1 MSLADVTSDNQ
12 NVNLSQN
19 NCTRFDSANENQQT
33 KDIQGEGLSEGFR
46 EYSSVFGRDRCISEA
61 ALCNHFPPPRLEDTQ
76 SHHQSARSN
85 GAVRMFQAALLRYV
99 KGKGGDFGAR
109 DEENVSRL
117 HCESE
122 SFKMDLIL
130 DVNTWLYPMDLGDK
144 FRLVLATTLRED
156 GYPDSGEWNPMDTEG
171 SRADSFE
178 YVMYGKIY
186 RIEGDESALEPSSRL
201 AAYVSY
207 GGLLMRLQGDAN
219 NLHGFEVDQHMYLLM
234 KKLAF

>member
-1 MSLADVTSDNQ
+1 MAGVLFEDIF
-12 NVNLSQN
+12 NV
-19 NCTRFDSANENQQT
+19 
-33 KDIQGEGLSEGFR
+33 KDIDPEGKKF
-46 EYSSVFGRDRCISEA
+46 DR
-61 ALCNHFPPPRLEDTQ
+61 
-76 SHHQSARSN
+76 
-85 GAVRMFQAALLRYV
+85 
-99 KGKGGDFGAR
+99 
-109 DEENVSRL
+109 VSRL

-130 DVNTWLYPMDLGDK
+130 DVNTWLYPMELGDK

-156 GYPDSGEWNPMDTEG
+156 GYPDSGDWNPMDTEG

-186 RIEGDESALEPSSRL
+186 RIEGDETSTEPSSRL
-201 AAYVSY
+201 AAYVSF

-219 NLHGFEVDQHMYLLM
+219 NLHGFEVDQHIYLLM